1 MTQATTKLQLR
12 KEMRALCQQFVA
24 ELPDAVRGLIFSRPA
39 APVLARIAPDATIGL
54 YHAGPDEAP
63 AERYAQY
70 FLEHGH
76 KVALPRLLAEDGAM
90 RFAEHTDPL
99 GGGDLESGPHGLM
112 QPGKDAADLVPDVI
126 VLPLVAFDEDG
137 GRLGQ
142 GGGYYDRWC
151 AAHPDALRIGL
162 AWDVQ
167 KIDHI
172 PMEAHD
178 MRLHMIVTPTRVYE
192 IAS

>member
-1 MTQATTKLQLR
+1 MTQAPTKSQLR
-12 KEMRALCQQFVA
+12 TEMRAIRKQFVA

-39 APVLARIAPDATIGL
+39 APVLSRIAPDATIGL
-54 YHAGPDEAP
+54 YHAGAGEAP

-99 GGGDLESGPHGLM
+99 GGRDLESGPHGLM

-126 VLPLVAFDEDG
+126 LMPLVAFDEDG

-178 MRLHMIVTPTRVYE
+178 MRLQMIVTPTRVYE
-192 IAS
+192 VAS

>member
-1 MTQATTKLQLR
+1 MTKSQLR
-12 KEMRALCQQFVA
+12 KEMRALRKQFVA
-24 ELPDAVRGLIFSRPA
+24 ELPDSVRGLIFSRPP
-39 APVLARIAPDATIGL
+39 APVLSRIAPDATIGL
-54 YHAGPDEAP
+54 YHASAGEAP
-63 AERYAQY
+63 SERYAQY

-76 KVALPRLLAEDGAM
+76 KVALPRLLAENGAM

-99 GGGDLESGPHGLM
+99 GGSDLEGGPHGLM
-112 QPGKDAADLVPDVI
+112 QPGKDAADVVPDVI
-126 VLPLVAFDEDG
+126 VMPLLAFDEDG

-167 KIDHI
+167 KIDHV
-172 PMEAHD
+172 PMEPHD

-192 IAS
+192 VAA

>member
-1 MTQATTKLQLR
+1 MTKSQLR
-12 KEMRALCQQFVA
+12 KEMRALRKQFVA

-39 APVLARIAPDATIGL
+39 APVLSRIAPEAIIGL
-54 YHAGPDEAP
+54 YHAGAGEAP

-99 GGGDLESGPHGLM
+99 GGRDLESGPHGLM
-112 QPGKDAADLVPDVI
+112 QPGKDAADVVPDV
-126 VLPLVAFDEDG
+126 VLMPLIAFDEDG

-167 KIDHI
+167 KIDRV
-172 PMEAHD
+172 PMEPHD
-178 MRLHMIVTPTRVYE
+178 IRLHMIVTPTRVYE
-192 IAS
+192 VAA